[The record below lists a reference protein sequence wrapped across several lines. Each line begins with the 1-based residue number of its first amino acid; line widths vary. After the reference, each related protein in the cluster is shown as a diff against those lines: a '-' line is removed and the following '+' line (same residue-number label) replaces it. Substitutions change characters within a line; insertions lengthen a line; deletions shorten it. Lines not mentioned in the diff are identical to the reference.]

1 MSFLM
6 ETTKCYSIESDSLEK
21 FKNAFVSKFGEDKTQ
36 IGFEEF
42 KKALPCKDEF
52 FVTRLF
58 KIFDCDQNGSISVTE
73 FCESIHEFST
83 EEGCSFI
90 CSSIARRR
98 TNKSEILQKD
108 H

>member
-1 MSFLM
+1 MTFLM
-6 ETTKCYSIESDSLEK
+6 ETTKCFSIESESLEK

-83 EEGCSFI
+83 EEVRLFIYLVFSSFPP
-90 CSSIARRR
+90 
-98 TNKSEILQKD
+98 KL
-108 H
+108 